1 MPSDRRGQHPLP
13 EKVARRAPPGS
24 DCCPERRFR
33 PAISRLNGLLG
44 RIFAWFSLAI
54 VLICFS
60 VVVMRYAFRTGSV
73 PLQDL
78 YVWLNGAMFMGIAGY
93 TLLRN
98 GHVRVD
104 IFYREASLRT
114 KAIVD
119 MVGTVVFTL
128 PFVVV
133 VTLWVLPYV
142 QRSWALREGSANFG
156 GMPGLYV
163 LKSFLLVFT
172 AVVALQSLAMFL
184 RGLLVLAD
192 REALLPADL
201 RYPETEA

>member
-1 MPSDRRGQHPLP
+1 MQALALT
-13 EKVARRAPPGS
+13 VT
-24 DCCPERRFR
+24 
-33 PAISRLNGLLG
+33 AISRLNGLLG

-54 VLICFS
+54 VLICFT

-73 PLQDL
+73 SLQDL

-119 MVGTVVFTL
+119 MVGTVIFTL

-192 REALLPADL
+192 REALLPSDL
-201 RYPETEA
+201 RYPENEV